1 MKGTLMTTLFDI
13 NPDWIGGTELMALA
27 MEKNILPEIPEL
39 AEWNWILAP
48 GKINLREDG
57 KNIAWVHLGE
67 FEGDLSWLC
76 DPLVEHVIFVS
87 YYQFQRF
94 TEMYPNLDQSK
105 CHVIKNAIDPIV
117 PQYETNKD
125 KIKLVFHP
133 EPYRG
138 LDILLMAFN
147 LLKDLPDLELHIF
160 GDMDSSTIEWEQ
172 KAKDRIKYLSL
183 EDHRIEFHGRASN
196 QEIRDFLPTA
206 DIFAYP
212 SKWRETSCLA
222 LIEAMCAGLNCITN
236 SFTVLPE
243 TGIGLTTIYPFTY
256 VDQDQA
262 KMLAMLIRDAVEQS
276 RSDSIKKELQTA
288 IANEYY
294 SWETRLKDWQDFY
307 KYKLAKDAR
316 D

>member
-1 MKGTLMTTLFDI
+1 MRETLMTTLFDI
-13 NPDWIGGTELMALA
+13 NESWIGGTELMALA

-125 KIKLVFHP
+125 KIKLVFHS

-172 KAKDRIKYLSL
+172 KVKDRIKYLSL
-183 EDHRIEFHGRASN
+183 EDHRIEFHGRVSN
-196 QEIRDFLPTA
+196 QEIRTFLPTA

-212 SKWRETSCLA
+212 STWRETSCLA

-262 KMLAMLIRDAVEQS
+262 SMLAMLIRDAVEQS
-276 RSDSIKKELQTA
+276 RSDSIKKELQTT
-288 IANEYY
+288 IANQHY

-307 KYKLAKDAR
+307 KYKLAKVPR

>member
-1 MKGTLMTTLFDI
+1 MKTLFDI

-105 CHVIKNAIDPIV
+105 CHVIRNAIDPIV

-138 LDILLMAFN
+138 LDILLMAFS
-147 LLKDLPDLELHIF
+147 LLKDLQDLELHVF
-160 GDMDSSTIEWEQ
+160 GDLNTSTIEWEQ
-172 KAKDRIKYLSL
+172 KVKDRIKYLSL
-183 EDHRIEFHGRASN
+183 NDHRITFHGRVSN
-196 QEIRDFLPTA
+196 QEIRQFIPTA

-212 SKWRETSCLA
+212 STWRETSCLA

-256 VDQDQA
+256 VEKDQA
-262 KMLAMLIRDAVEQS
+262 RMLSILIRNAVEEV
-276 RSDSIKKELQTA
+276 RSDSIKKEVQSA
-288 IANEYY
+288 IANEHY

-307 KYKLAKDAR
+307 KYKLAKQSR

>member
-1 MKGTLMTTLFDI
+1 MTTLFDI
-13 NPDWIGGTELMALA
+13 DESWIGGTELMALA

-76 DPLVEHVIFVS
+76 NPLVEHVVFVS

-94 TEMYPNLDQSK
+94 TEIYPSLDQSK

-172 KAKDRIKYLSL
+172 KVKDRIKYLSL
-183 EDHRIEFHGRASN
+183 EDHRIEFHGRVSN
-196 QEIRDFLPTA
+196 QEIRTFLPTA

-212 SKWRETSCLA
+212 STWRETSCLA

-262 KMLAMLIRDAVEQS
+262 RMLSLLIRDAVEQS
-276 RSDSIKKELQTA
+276 RSDSIKKELQTT
-288 IANEYY
+288 IANQYY